1 MKKTLISSSLI
12 VLMTLMVYGTQIWDY
27 IKPNKTLNKE
37 ITLSIAPESNYT
49 SAAYSNAKATV
60 HVVVTKVRGN
70 KETIVWDK
78 VFDTIQLKN
87 YPRLNQAYTEDVK
100 IPGLIDNKEK
110 LMVNYIITYDN
121 NGSVLKLSSGE
132 NMTTGLAKEK
142 MRIGI

>member
-49 SAAYSNAKATV
+49 SAAYSNARATV

>member
-27 IKPNKTLNKE
+27 VKPNKTLNKE